1 MKKLIMES
9 MVLLL
14 VIGCNQPN
22 KGGVSIAFEEL
33 GGEVG
38 SKKGNERTNYR
49 SSVSV
54 SGLGQNQIVGSI
66 LTVPG
71 RNIPDTYSIPIITG
85 CSKVAVTEYGT
96 DANETDVKD
105 VRDYLDSFIK
115 YNAELSV
122 VETEQ
127 FILKE
132 LIKNLNIT
140 TEGSAEKSDAKK
152 ALISFYSFDDIN
164 IDSNRSEILKVSKLK
179 ENRLNKQIQNIK
191 ASISDSRTKFN
202 EARKKSGLIITN
214 WSRVSDSQNNIALG
228 TITSAS
234 GSKNKTRGGYLVL
247 AGIRSESLWL
257 GDDFAMYIKKRK
269 DGLTGSD
276 SILSKHGYIVSF
288 SIDAKYRAY
297 SESLKYK
304 RALFA
309 RLNGKID
316 ELANLVGKNYKEF
329 LKKQSLAFSRT
340 VGNMVS
346 SENSGLLS
354 TPKKSLF
361 EYRFINDKAFS
372 QSMIE
377 SYRRSDGYLPVYAVR
392 SDIADLKKNISDVH
406 PDYKYECSVYVG
418 KDNRFYNYNNK
429 EDYNKSISCT
439 SKKCSL
445 VDLRN
450 EIKY

>member
-1 MKKLIMES
+1 MF
-9 MVLLL
+9 LLL
-14 VIGCNQPN
+14 VIGCSN
-22 KGGVSIAFEEL
+22 KPSQGVSIAFEEL

-38 SKKGNERTNYR
+38 LKKGNERTNYR

-140 TEGSAEKSDAKK
+140 TEGSADNNDTKK

-164 IDSNRSEILKVSKLK
+164 IDSNRSEILKVSKLR
-179 ENRLNKQIQNIK
+179 ENRLNEQIKKIKVNIT
-191 ASISDSRTKFN
+191 DTRTKFN
-202 EARKKSGLIITN
+202 DVRKKSGLIITN
-214 WSRVSDSQNNIALG
+214 WSRVSDSQNKMAVG
-228 TITSAS
+228 TIASTS
-234 GSKNKTRGGYLVL
+234 GSKNRTRGGYLVL

-257 GDDFAMYIKKRK
+257 GDDFAMYIKNRQK
-269 DGLTGSD
+269 GLTGSD
-276 SILSKHGYIVSF
+276 SILSDYGYIVSF

-329 LKKQSLAFSRT
+329 LKKQSLVFSRT
-340 VGNMVS
+340 VGNMLS

-392 SDIADLKKNISDVH
+392 SDIADLKKNISDVYPNH
-406 PDYKYECSVYVG
+406 QYECRVHEENN
-418 KDNRFYNYNNK
+418 KFYNYKSNN
-429 EDYNKSISCT
+429 DTNNSIPCT
-439 SKKCSL
+439 SRRCSL

-450 EIKY
+450 EI

>member
-1 MKKLIMES
+1 MKKLIITS
-9 MVLLL
+9 MFLLL
-14 VIGCNQPN
+14 VIGCSN
-22 KGGVSIAFEEL
+22 KPSQGVSIAFEEL

-38 SKKGNERTNYR
+38 LKKGNERTNYR

-140 TEGSAEKSDAKK
+140 TEGSADNNDTKK

-164 IDSNRSEILKVSKLK
+164 IDSNRSEILKVSKLR
-179 ENRLNKQIQNIK
+179 ENRLNEQIKKIKVNIT
-191 ASISDSRTKFN
+191 DTRTKFN
-202 EARKKSGLIITN
+202 DVRKKSGLIITN
-214 WSRVSDSQNNIALG
+214 WSRVSDSQNKMAVG
-228 TITSAS
+228 TIASTS
-234 GSKNKTRGGYLVL
+234 GSKNRTRGGYLVL

-257 GDDFAMYIKKRK
+257 GDDFAMYIKNRQK
-269 DGLTGSD
+269 GLTGSD
-276 SILSKHGYIVSF
+276 SILSDYGYIVSF

-329 LKKQSLAFSRT
+329 LKKQSLVFSRT
-340 VGNMVS
+340 VGNMLS

-406 PDYKYECSVYVG
+406 PNHQYECRVHEENN
-418 KDNRFYNYNNK
+418 KFYNYKSNN
-429 EDYNKSISCT
+429 DTNNSIPCT
-439 SKKCSL
+439 SRRCSL

-450 EIKY
+450 EI